1 MTAQELD
8 FGPLNTVLAD
18 DEEFSIPLDISDIIS
33 ICREYNKLGSMIQL
47 QVEQILEIGVE
58 EAVKA
63 GAVKQESLPD
73 IKIFLDKICDN
84 PYFGDANL
92 QAKNCLYLIDLFLE
106 KNKINRALN

>member
-63 GAVKQESLPD
+63 SAVKQESLPD
-73 IKIFLDKICDN
+73 IRQFLSRICEN
-84 PYFGDANL
+84 AYFGEAVD
-92 QAKNCLYLIDLFLE
+92 QSRMCIKLID
-106 KNKINRALN
+106 KYIRKHSKLN